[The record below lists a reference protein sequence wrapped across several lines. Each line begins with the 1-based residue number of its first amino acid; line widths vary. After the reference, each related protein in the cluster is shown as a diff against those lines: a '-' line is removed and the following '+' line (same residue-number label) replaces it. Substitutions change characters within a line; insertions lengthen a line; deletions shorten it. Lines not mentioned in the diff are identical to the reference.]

1 MMQMDVE
8 AVSHATDDV
17 LEALGLVK
25 TGDRV
30 SLQAFCKTNPLTEE
44 AREHK
49 GDKKRNL
56 LEAFLSRKKKRS
68 LQTSKKSVPSHPV
81 KPAKEK
87 TRKVQLGWLHWNEK
101 AGKFQSVRMLKGGGS
116 RDVDMHV
123 GAQKDEII
131 AECVRLF
138 FPNGSSKCLGQ
149 AMNMDF
155 GLANFKTEAIN
166 ESISV
171 AGSEVPFTLLNY
183 IEAHKMCKVRLY
195 LTSQYKPDLSCGV
208 DQSDVGKPAENGCSS
223 DDEVELRPML
233 ITENE
238 FVHTWQDTLIGSSEQ
253 RDVIKSEQDNAYLA
267 SLAKDKADEE
277 ARRAAIQRDLMEW
290 QRKESLRQARSLRV
304 PNEPNPPCIT
314 VQVRHPSMGL
324 LRRGFSSSDT
334 MMAVY
339 DWVGSQTTEP
349 EYFELC
355 LNSVK
360 CLPPTT
366 PLTEVDR
373 QTLYMAECEIP
384 PSICDEAEDKTV
396 QFRGFGQLLNSSAT
410 TEEHV
415 EVECIG
421 EMLPEKFMD
430 GDSSSGED
438 YANSSFAL

>member
-1 MMQMDVE
+1 MDVE

-30 SLQAFCKTNPLTEE
+30 SLQAFCKTNPVVEE
-44 AREHK
+44 AGEHK
-49 GDKKRNL
+49 GDKKRSL
-56 LEAFLSRKKKRS
+56 LEAFLSRKKKRV
-68 LQTSKKSVPSHPV
+68 QTSKRSVSSHPV
-81 KPAKEK
+81 KPSKEK

-101 AGKFQSVRMLKGGGS
+101 AGKFQSVRLLKGGGS
-116 RDVDMHV
+116 RDVDMPV
-123 GAQKDEII
+123 EAKKDEII

-138 FPNGSSKCLGQ
+138 FPNGSSKFLGK
-149 AMNMDF
+149 ATNMDF
-155 GLANFKTEAIN
+155 GLANFKTEDID
-166 ESISV
+166 ESVIV

-183 IEAHKMCKVRLY
+183 METHKMCKVRLY
-195 LTSQYKPDLSCGV
+195 LTSRCKPVLSSGCS
-208 DQSDVGKPAENGCSS
+208 QSDVGKPAESGCSP
-223 DDEVELRPML
+223 DDGADLRPML
-233 ITENE
+233 ITENQ
-238 FVHTWQDTLIGSSEQ
+238 FVHTWHDTLIGSSEQ
-253 RDVIKSEQDNAYLA
+253 RDLIKNEQDNAYLA
-267 SLAKDKADEE
+267 SLAKDEADDQ
-277 ARRAAIQRDLMEW
+277 ARRAAMEHDLMEW

-314 VQVRHPSMGL
+314 VQVRHPTMGL

-349 EYFELC
+349 EYFELR

-366 PLTEVDR
+366 PVTEVDR
-373 QTLYMAECEIP
+373 QTLYMAECEVP

-396 QFRGFGQLLNSSAT
+396 EFRGFGQLLNCSAM
-410 TEEHV
+410 TEEHL

-421 EMLPEKFMD
+421 ETLPEQFMD
-430 GDSSSGED
+430 GDSSSGGVN
-438 YANSSFAL
+438 ANDCFTL